1 MEVPNSARSTHWT
14 FVEIQDGSGWQFQ
27 IPEVTAQA
35 QTTEITRETHK
46 GMIRVHAHTP
56 DLYELYFEVVS
67 YPGKLDHRA
76 LIEKH
81 KPFFEMKFTIVSFSE
96 VNTGPFKKLQ
106 TTEFTFESGE
116 KTRRIIYIEDANR
129 SYRVIF
135 NPLSNLN
142 LDVLNSL
149 EPR

>member
-67 YPGKLDHRA
+67 YPERLDHQE
-76 LIEKH
+76 LIEKQ
-81 KPFFEMKFTIVSFSE
+81 KPFIEKKFTNVSFSE
-96 VNTGPFKKLQ
+96 IGSGTFKKFP
-106 TTEFTFESGE
+106 TTDFTFESDE
-116 KTRRIIYIEDANR
+116 KTRRFIYIKDATR
-129 SYRVIF
+129 SYRVIL